1 MPDPDGREGV
11 FLMAP
16 TISEV
21 AARRYARALIDIAVA
36 DGLGD
41 RCVQD
46 LEKFRSAVATVPD
59 AREMFDN
66 PTVPVQVLK
75 ASVDEIAERL
85 DLAQTTRAFLS
96 LLVVRRR
103 LGGLGRIIDEYRG
116 IQDEIAGRI
125 RGKVRAAGPVGQDMI
140 SAIST
145 RLGERVGKKLV
156 LTGETDDRLI
166 GGLQVIVGDRVYDL
180 STRTWLDS
188 LRTRLLQNR

>member
-1 MPDPDGREGV
+1 
-11 FLMAP
+11 MAP

-21 AARRYARALIDIAVA
+21 AARRYARALIDIAQA

-41 RCVQD
+41 RCIRD
-46 LEKFRSAVATVPD
+46 LERFSSAVAGVPD

-75 ASVDEIAERL
+75 ASVGKMARRL
-85 DLAQTTRAFLS
+85 DLDQTTSAFLS

-103 LGGLGRIIDEYRG
+103 LGGLDRIIDEYRG
-116 IQDEIAGRI
+116 LQDAIAGRI
-125 RGKVRAAGPVGQDMI
+125 RGKVRAAGPVDPEMI
-140 SAIST
+140 AAIST

-156 LTGETDDRLI
+156 LAGETDDRLI